1 MDKKIGILGGTFNP
15 VHTGHLI
22 LGERALDDFKL
33 DKVIF
38 MPSGYSYMKAQS
50 DILPGEHRLNMT
62 ELAVKDNPR
71 FCVSDMEIK
80 REGATHTADTLREL
94 SIEQPEAQIY
104 YIVGADT
111 LFMMEKWIEPEV
123 IFSKCTVL
131 AAIRDDVDQSELKLK
146 ADHLIEKFNA
156 RIEVLTTSCIDIS
169 SRMIR
174 RRLSRRQ
181 SVRYYLPESVRK
193 YIEENKLYI

>member
-1 MDKKIGILGGTFNP
+1 MGKKTGILGGTFNP
-15 VHTGHLI
+15 IHLGHLI
-22 LGERALDDFKL
+22 LGERALDELKL
-33 DKVIF
+33 DKVVF

-50 DILPGEHRLNMT
+50 DILPGEHRFRMA
-62 ELAVKDNPR
+62 ELAVADNPR
-71 FCVSDMEIK
+71 FEVSDMEIK
-80 REGATHTADTLREL
+80 REGATHTADTLREYEL
-94 SIEQPEAQIY
+94 AEPGTEVY

-123 IFSKCTVL
+123 IFSKCIIL
-131 AAIRDDVDQSELKLK
+131 AAVRDDVDQGELKRK
-146 ADHLIEKFNA
+146 ADYLIDKFNA

-174 RRLSRRQ
+174 RRISRKQ

-193 YIEENKLYI
+193 YIEENNLYR

>member
-1 MDKKIGILGGTFNP
+1 MVKKTGILGGTFNP
-15 VHTGHLI
+15 IHTGHLI

-33 DKVIF
+33 DSVIF
-38 MPSGYSYMKAQS
+38 MPSGYSYMKSQA

-62 ELAVKDNPR
+62 RLAVEDNPY
-71 FCVSDMEIK
+71 FTVSDMEIR

-94 SIEQPEAQIY
+94 KGAEPETEFY

-111 LFMMEKWIEPEV
+111 LFMMEKWIEPDV
-123 IFSKCTVL
+123 IFSKCVVL
-131 AAIRDDVDQSELKLK
+131 AAIRDDIDPGELKHK
-146 ADHLIEKFNA
+146 AEYLTDKFNA

-174 RRLSRRQ
+174 RRITRHQ
-181 SVRYYLPESVRK
+181 SVRYYLPEPVRK
-193 YIEENKLYI
+193 YVEENGLYK

>member
-1 MDKKIGILGGTFNP
+1 MGKKTGILGGTFNP
-15 VHTGHLI
+15 IHTGHLI
-22 LGERALDDFKL
+22 LGEQAMDELKL

-50 DILPGEHRLNMT
+50 DILPGEHRLRMT
-62 ELAVKDNPR
+62 ELAVADNPR
-71 FCVSDMEIK
+71 FEVSDMEIK

-94 SIEQPEAQIY
+94 KEHDPEIQIY

-123 IFSKCTVL
+123 IFSNCVVL
-131 AAIRDDVDQSELKLK
+131 AAIRDDVDQSELKQK
-146 ADHLIEKFNA
+146 AEQLTERFNA
-156 RIEVLTTSCIDIS
+156 RIEVLATSCIDIS

-174 RRLSRRQ
+174 RRISRKQ

-193 YIEENKLYI
+193 YIEENELYI